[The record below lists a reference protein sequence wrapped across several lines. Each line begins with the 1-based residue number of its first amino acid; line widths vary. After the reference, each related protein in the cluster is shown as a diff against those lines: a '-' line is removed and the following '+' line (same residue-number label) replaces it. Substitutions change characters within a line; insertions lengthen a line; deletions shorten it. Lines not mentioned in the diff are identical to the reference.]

1 MKNLSKSIT
10 RFLSIGV
17 LLLLF
22 SGCKHDVTPKY
33 EDFDEDDFLKVPAV
47 VTKIT
52 RTPVVG
58 NKSHFRWDKF
68 NVYYAYNLE
77 SDSILVGKEMD
88 IDLALNE
95 GDGFYIFVHK
105 KDKGISFIAGS
116 HLLPKD
122 EKILERYLKKS
133 KENGVKYY
141 GVE

>member
-1 MKNLSKSIT
+1 MSIWVLS
-10 RFLSIGV
+10 
-17 LLLLF
+17 LLF

-33 EDFDEDDFLKVPAV
+33 EDFDEDDFVLVPGV

-52 RTPVVG
+52 RTPIHARG
-58 NKSHFRWDKF
+58 GWYEY
-68 NVYYAYNLE
+68 NVYYAYDLE
-77 SDSILVGKEMD
+77 SDTILVGKEMD